1 MVGYDS
7 REEFRRQI
15 GLCRFHDEGT
25 SVSTQH
31 VLEFGLAM
39 KELRGAGGGQER
51 VSFEH
56 ADAVGDG
63 PEEYQSKDSSSGP
76 PDQRG

>member
-1 MVGYDS
+1 MVGDDR
-7 REEFRRQI
+7 REEFRRKI
-15 GLCRFHDEGT
+15 GSFRFHDEGT
-25 SVSTQH
+25 LVSTQH
-31 VLEFGLAM
+31 VLEFGLSM

-63 PEEYQSKDSSSGP
+63 PDEYQTNDRSSGP